1 MYFCRIFVESMK
13 TIHFWKAYGIGNQ
26 KDNVSICLESNG
38 STTKGSRTKGSTTK
52 GSRQKVHDRRF
63 TTKRSRHK
71 VHDKRFTTKGSRQKV
86 HRRKVHKDSIEID
99 FLDGNNACF
108 TANEGTIFSL

>member
-1 MYFCRIFVESMK
+1 MRYITVPYEWLNEQMHTRSTSAK
-13 TIHFWKAYGIGNQ
+13 P
-26 KDNVSICLESNG
+26 G

-71 VHDKRFTTKGSRQKV
+71 VHDIRFTTKGSRQKV

-108 TANEGTIFSL
+108 TANEDG